1 MYIKYGCFVSGQC
14 ILRHAGSSLYICSTV
29 RTLSDWAPCC
39 KQVLKREHAVE
50 LMQLK
55 QEHEVTQS
63 RASELEAAEA
73 HAAHQQ
79 FADDCLLVQLS

>member
-1 MYIKYGCFVSGQC
+1 MHTDGACVMQ
-14 ILRHAGSSLYICSTV
+14 AALYTYAA
-29 RTLSDWAPCC
+29 LSVIGVLCC
-39 KQVLKREHAVE
+39 KQVLRKEHAAE